1 MLGLHIKCS
10 SIKTVFFLVYTCCM
24 FLPFQRVSQLLD
36 FMNVCSK
43 LEVVTELIE
52 LNFLWALF

>member
-1 MLGLHIKCS
+1 
-10 SIKTVFFLVYTCCM
+10 M
-24 FLPFQRVSQLLD
+24 FLAFQRVSQLLD